1 MKNMI
6 APEKLAVLMEKPV
19 SFERIAMFL
28 SNDSSVTA
36 TQLCRI
42 IGADSQQYFNWKSKR
57 TRRAQVVEVKAD
69 DSAVEPTG
77 QGKKK
82 YSPEEKMKLLSQFA
96 LCDCKARAEL
106 LRKFGL
112 YQSDMDRWSTVVN
125 EAAILA
131 LSTRKTRSDKK
142 PKEQIEIE
150 GLRKELRGQEKTIA
164 KLAALVVI
172 QKKVSE
178 ILGTAFE

>member
-57 TRRAQVVEVKAD
+57 TRRAQVVEVM
-69 DSAVEPTG
+69 PTT
-77 QGKKK
+77 QQ
-82 YSPEEKMKLLSQFA
+82 LNRLA
-96 LCDCKARAEL
+96 KARRNT
-106 LRKFGL
+106 LRK
-112 YQSDMDRWSTVVN
+112 R
-125 EAAILA
+125 
-131 LSTRKTRSDKK
+131 R
-142 PKEQIEIE
+142 
-150 GLRKELRGQEKTIA
+150 
-164 KLAALVVI
+164 
-172 QKKVSE
+172 
-178 ILGTAFE
+178 

>member
-1 MKNMI
+1 
-6 APEKLAVLMEKPV
+6 
-19 SFERIAMFL
+19 
-28 SNDSSVTA
+28 
-36 TQLCRI
+36 
-42 IGADSQQYFNWKSKR
+42 
-57 TRRAQVVEVKAD
+57 
-69 DSAVEPTG
+69 
-77 QGKKK
+77 
-82 YSPEEKMKLLSQFA
+82 MKLLSQFA

-142 PKEQIEIE
+142 PQEQIEIE